1 MHHCLQI
8 HSHGALAMK
17 LQIFSLIALFLP
29 LQADNRDDAYAQ
41 RKQWYNSIAR
51 HEQAYP
57 QWRTVCAHM
66 ARVTSDKR
74 FTHTFFIP
82 LLFHY
87 LLISQPDICTRSGSG
102 GGEIGSRS

>member
-1 MHHCLQI
+1 MKSFSADNLNRWIFIDLSQLQTYTI
-8 HSHGALAMK
+8 
-17 LQIFSLIALFLP
+17 IFSLK
-29 LQADNRDDAYAQ
+29 RDDAYAQ

-87 LLISQPDICTRSGSG
+87 LLISQPDICTRGGSG